1 MSYIRSYDLQDFH
14 EENDYHPNESDHYDS
29 DHYASDYDDIYENV
43 SDEEDGEIDQIA
55 DLNSTFLD
63 SEKRSGMYIV
73 GMCENSTSLYCS
85 GIISSIFFK
94 FSYDNINK
102 YLFYHNIFMVD
113 QPKINI
119 IQLIINKEDFYLS
132 SIAIQKTIW
141 IKLIQRHWKKVYKNK
156 NDIIKKRGSLYNQL
170 SFETTGKYKK
180 GCNIFKGLKGLLN
193 CYAK

>member
-1 MSYIRSYDLQDFH
+1 MSYSRSYDLDYYH
-14 EENDYHPNESDHYDS
+14 HNENDNYDS
-29 DHYASDYDDIYENV
+29 DEYDDRDDDIYENV